1 MLNGIF
7 SKLCHIVIFFQN
19 LQNFSCQ
26 KIISEN
32 DFVWNFLKAKFSWFC
47 WTANNLFSLF
57 PSPFSVPCSV
67 SNPPP
72 PASFTVYWPL
82 FLLLVHLS
90 LTLSA
95 LFTSPPPPTNY
106 TKPWAMVLGW
116 GSQRSWI
123 FHWKKETKPG
133 GGGNDYFCCL
143 SLVLGAEEFILQS
156 PGKCQDCETGAEGI
170 HHKNHSSTAVML

>member
-1 MLNGIF
+1 MI
-7 SKLCHIVIFFQN
+7 LCETFWKPNLADFAKQQTIYSVFFQAP
-19 LQNFSCQ
+19 
-26 KIISEN
+26 
-32 DFVWNFLKAKFSWFC
+32 FLC
-47 WTANNLFSLF
+47 LVLF
-57 PSPFSVPCSV
+57 PTT
-67 SNPPP
+67 PPP
-72 PASFTVYWPL
+72 TASFTVYWPL

-95 LFTSPPPPTNY
+95 LFTSPHTNY

-123 FHWKKETKPG
+123 FHWKKETKR

-156 PGKCQDCETGAEGI
+156 PGKCRDCETGAEGI
-170 HHKNHSSTAVML
+170 HHKNHSSML